1 MNIRI
6 CTLLVAMFLVGCST
20 FPDKLQVD
28 DSNQLVTYEDAAS
41 KAEQV
46 KGKILRW
53 GGVLSDVFINP
64 TLRL

>member
-6 CTLLVAMFLVGCST
+6 CTLLAAVFLFGCSN

-28 DSNQLVTYEDAAS
+28 DTTQLITYEDAAS

-46 KGKILRW
+46 LGDLKLG
-53 GGVLSDVFINP
+53 FA
-64 TLRL
+64 